1 MCRQL
6 EERELE
12 ILRAAL
18 VSDRF
23 YHIYKSTSLPLAS
36 AWRIIRRL
44 AERNYVEYHS
54 GRVKMTEAGLIL
66 LALHDKVALNI
77 LARKYGVS
85 ADVMREYLEFV
96 CKSLGNVDFP
106 IRSLVDTVGLLG
118 LETLRELRGTP
129 LEGLAVELLFRFCR
143 DCIIEIGGSAFIL
156 GNNGFVAARCRFCGE
171 DIRSELYPECP
182 HAKVLFNSLKT
193 HFLKAL
199 KNNYN
204 ATKKT

>member
-6 EERELE
+6 DERELE

-18 VSDRF
+18 TSERF
-23 YHIYKSTSLPLAS
+23 YDIYKSTTIPLAS
-36 AWRIIRRL
+36 TWRIIRRL
-44 AERNYVEYHS
+44 AERGYVEYHS
-54 GRVKMTEAGLIL
+54 GHVKMTEAGLVL
-66 LALHDKVALNI
+66 LALHDDVALNI

-85 ADVMREYLEFV
+85 ANVMREYLEFV
-96 CKSLGNVDFP
+96 CRRLGNADFP

-118 LETLRELRGTP
+118 LETLRGLRGTP
-129 LEGLAVELLFRFCR
+129 VEGPT
-143 DCIIEIGGSAFIL
+143 FIL
-156 GNNGFVAARCRFCGE
+156 GNNGVVAARCKFCGE
-171 DIRSELYPECP
+171 DARNELYPECP

-204 ATKKT
+204 AIKKT

>member
-6 EERELE
+6 DERELE

-18 VSDRF
+18 TSERF
-23 YHIYKSTSLPLAS
+23 YDIYKSTTIPLAS
-36 AWRIIRRL
+36 TWRIIRRL
-44 AERNYVEYHS
+44 AERGY
-54 GRVKMTEAGLIL
+54 VKMTEAGLIL
-66 LALHDKVALNI
+66 LALHDDVALNI

-96 CKSLGNVDFP
+96 CRRLGNADFP
-106 IRSLVDTVGLLG
+106 IRSLIDTVGLLG

-129 LEGLAVELLFRFCR
+129 LEGLAVDLLFRFCR
-143 DCIIEIGGSAFIL
+143 DCVVEIDGSALIL
-156 GNNGFVAARCRFCGE
+156 GNNGVVAARCRLCGE
-171 DIRSELYPECP
+171 DIHNELYPECP
-182 HAKVLFNSLKT
+182 LAKVLFNSLKT